1 MTTRNFVLTI
11 GILYLL
17 VGALGFFPGLVS
29 APHAGAPSV
38 TVDTGYGYLL
48 GLFPVNVL
56 YNLFHLAIGVMA
68 LAAYRSLSR
77 SIAFSRGLAI
87 LFGVLT
93 VMGLIPMLS
102 TTFGLIPLFGHN
114 VWLHAVTAVIAAYFG
129 YARTAEA
136 VPVEWEAR
144 RAS

>member
-17 VGALGFFPGLVS
+17 VGALGFFPGLVA
-29 APHAGAPSV
+29 APHAGAPNM
-38 TVDTGYGYLL
+38 TVDSGYGYLL

-56 YNLFHLAIGVMA
+56 YNVFHLAIGVLA
-68 LAAYRSLSR
+68 LGAYRSLSK
-77 SIAFSRGLAI
+77 SITVSRGLAI

-93 VMGLIPMLS
+93 VVGMIPMLNTS
-102 TTFGLIPLFGHN
+102 FGLIPLFGHN
-114 VWLHAVTAVIAAYFG
+114 VWLHAVTATIAAYFG
-129 YARTAEA
+129 YAHAAEA
-136 VPVEWEAR
+136 VPVEWKAS